1 MARRAPQ
8 VPRPPLPPQPR
19 LPPLLAPGRRR
30 LLVLAVGIAV
40 VRAGLAIGLALLV
53 GMLVAAPAGRTAG
66 VGLLVVAVL
75 AATGGTAYAARVL
88 AERLAQD
95 YVHELRGR
103 VVGAALGGGGARSL
117 GITIARATNDL
128 TAVRAWVADGIA
140 PLVAALPLVV
150 GSLGLL
156 GALHPR
162 LALAAGVPVVLLLA
176 VALAL
181 VPQVHERARRLR
193 RRRGRLAS
201 RVTDTLAARDGIAA
215 AGGEER
221 ELRRV
226 GTDSRR
232 VADAAVARARTAGL
246 LQAAALVAA
255 GSVAVL
261 VVAVARADG
270 LAAATV
276 ATALTVAGSLA
287 TPLVESGRVAE
298 LAANAHAARRVLAP
312 HLGPAEPYDAE
323 PYAAEPHDAEPHD
336 AEPYAAELHDAEP
349 YDAEPDPVRHARPA
363 DVPGQV
369 VVPGL
374 LRAVPGDRWHVTGPD
389 AAAVSAALLALARPG
404 DDAGVTVDGR
414 ACARVSAGRRR
425 RLVGLAASGV
435 PLERGTVE
443 RAVRYRLPSAP
454 PAATA
459 TALGAVGL
467 TEVVAALPR
476 GARTELRRGGEPLAP
491 PDVARLKVARAALGE
506 PPLLLLDRV
515 DADLDAEGRERLR
528 DLVDDYPGVVLF
540 ASSTPHAVASRFDE
554 LALPTPAAPRAPV
567 AR

>member
-1 MARRAPQ
+1 MEARGTR
-8 VPRPPLPPQPR
+8 PR

-30 LLVLAVGIAV
+30 LLALAVGVAV

-140 PLVAALPLVV
+140 PLVAALPLLV

-312 HLGPAEPYDAE
+312 HLGPAEPHDGE
-323 PYAAEPHDAEPHD
+323 P
-336 AEPYAAELHDAEP
+336 HDAEP

-374 LRAVPGDRWHVTGPD
+374 LRAVPGDRWHVTGSD